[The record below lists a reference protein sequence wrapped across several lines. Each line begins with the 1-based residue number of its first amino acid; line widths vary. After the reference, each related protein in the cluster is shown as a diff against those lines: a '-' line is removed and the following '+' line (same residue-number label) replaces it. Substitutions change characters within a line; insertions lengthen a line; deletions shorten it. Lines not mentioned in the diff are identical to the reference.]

1 MTMTLET
8 FLQQHALAQPS
19 KVAVVCGQSRLTYA
33 ELFSLTQQRAH
44 ELRSSGLTPGQVH
57 LFRAS
62 QDAAFLCTYF
72 ATHMLGAV
80 AAPLERDIP
89 QQRIDDLQALCHTA
103 TLPQGAADVLF
114 TTGTTG
120 QSKGVIISH
129 DTIVAEAENLAE
141 SQGFSAD
148 TVFIISGPLNHIGSL
163 SKIFP
168 VIMLGGTL
176 IITEG
181 MKDVDAFFQAL
192 DYPDGR
198 LATFLVPA
206 NIRILMQLGG
216 ARIATYARR
225 LDFIETGAAPMAQS
239 DMEELCR
246 LLPHTRLYN
255 TYASTETGIIAT
267 YNFNSAECIAGCLG
281 KAMKHARFFITPEGM
296 VACQGRTLMM
306 GYLGDAEQ
314 TARILHDDT
323 LFTSDCGYID
333 KQGRLRLTGRSGDV
347 INIGGFKV
355 NPAEVE
361 NAALAHASVKDCICV
376 PTQHPVIG
384 TVLKLHVVLHSE
396 HTLNKRELAKHIA
409 QSLERYKVPHYY
421 EEADSIR
428 RTYNGKLDRKAYQ

>member
-1 MTMTLET
+1 MTLES
-8 FLQQHALAQPS
+8 FLQQHALAHPS
-19 KVAVVCGQSRLTYA
+19 KVAVVCGNSQLTYA
-33 ELFSLTQQRAH
+33 ELLSRMQQRAD
-44 ELRSSGLTPGQVH
+44 ELRSSGLKQGQIH

-72 ATHMLGAV
+72 ATHLLGAV

-89 QQRIDDLQALCHTA
+89 QSRFEELQALCRTA

-120 QSKGVIISH
+120 QSKGVIVSH
-129 DTIVAEAENLAE
+129 DCIVAEAENLAE
-141 SQGFSAD
+141 AQGFSAD

-168 VIMLGGTL
+168 IIMIGGTL

-192 DYPDGR
+192 DYPTGR
-198 LATFLVPA
+198 LATFLVTA

-216 ARIATYARR
+216 ARIASYARR
-225 LDFIETGAAPMAQS
+225 LDFIETGAAPLAQS

-246 LLPHTRLYN
+246 LLPYTRLYN

-267 YNFNSAECIAGCLG
+267 YNFNGPECIAGCLG
-281 KAMKHARFFITPEGM
+281 TAMKHARFFITPDGM

-306 GYLGDAEQ
+306 GYLGDAEH
-314 TARILHDDT
+314 TAQILHDKT

-333 KQGRLRLTGRSGDV
+333 EKGRLRLTGRLGDV
-347 INIGGFKV
+347 INIGGYKV
-355 NPAEVE
+355 NPTEVE
-361 NAALAHASVKDCICV
+361 NAALAYASVKDCICV

-384 TVLKLHVVLHSE
+384 TVLKLYVVLQPNHV
-396 HTLNKRELAKHIA
+396 LNKRGLAQHIA
-409 QSLERYKVPHYY
+409 QSLERYKVPHFY
-421 EEADSIR
+421 ELADSIQ
-428 RTYNGKLDRKAYQ
+428 RTYNGKLNRKAYL

>member
-44 ELRSSGLTPGQVH
+44 ELRNSGLTPGQVH

-239 DMEELCR
+239 IYSVLI
-246 LLPHTRLYN
+246 
-255 TYASTETGIIAT
+255 ASPP
-267 YNFNSAECIAGCLG
+267 Y
-281 KAMKHARFFITPEGM
+281 
-296 VACQGRTLMM
+296 
-306 GYLGDAEQ
+306 D
-314 TARILHDDT
+314 
-323 LFTSDCGYID
+323 
-333 KQGRLRLTGRSGDV
+333 
-347 INIGGFKV
+347 
-355 NPAEVE
+355 
-361 NAALAHASVKDCICV
+361 
-376 PTQHPVIG
+376 
-384 TVLKLHVVLHSE
+384 
-396 HTLNKRELAKHIA
+396 
-409 QSLERYKVPHYY
+409 
-421 EEADSIR
+421 
-428 RTYNGKLDRKAYQ
+428 